1 MLNFEYLPDE
11 VILQILSYSK
21 TKDLISC
28 GQLSKRVRRISR
40 DDSLWVKANLKK
52 KIVKTELIEMILSK
66 GCKIL
71 NLHHC
76 TIVGRLSLKIKSQ
89 LKFLNFQSSS
99 IWSCDDEIEERPFLE
114 ELLSSCFSLQHLV
127 IGCISLTPKMAA
139 SICKNGKTLQILN
152 LDGMIP
158 PRYVASHRINYFQ
171 EIIRCCQELKEVD
184 LGHEDY
190 ERDFNAD
197 FDFLVRNISP
207 NIEKL
212 RYLSGGEP
220 MDHHLKILLSR
231 CNKIKALSLEETKI
245 SDELLANIRKFLNLT
260 LEELSFKLRYDSLSG
275 FLELKSMPRLK
286 TLKLYTYSRKSL
298 SYSKKIDDEKIQN
311 LKQHLPHLMIKVV
324 QNK

>member
-1 MLNFEYLPDE
+1 MK
-11 VILQILSYSK
+11 ILSYLE
-21 TKDLISC
+21 TKYLITS
-28 GQLSKRVRRISR
+28 GQVSKRIRRISQDVPWR
-40 DDSLWVKANLKK
+40 TVNLER
-52 KIVKTELIEMILSK
+52 KIINTEILEMILRK

-152 LDGMIP
+152 LDSMIP
-158 PRYVASHRINYFQ
+158 PRYVASHHINYFQ

-184 LGHEDY
+184 LGHEVY
-190 ERDFNAD
+190 ERDFNVD
-197 FDFLVRNISP
+197 FEFLVKNISP

-220 MDHHLKILLSR
+220 MNDHLKILLSR
-231 CNKIKALSLEETKI
+231 CNKIKALSLEETTI
-245 SDELLANIRKFLNLT
+245 SDDLLANIRQFLNLT
-260 LEELSFKLRYDSLSG
+260 LEELSFKLRNISLSSL
-275 FLELKSMPRLK
+275 LELKSMTRLK
-286 TLKLYTYSRKSL
+286 TLKLYKYFGN
-298 SYSKKIDDEKIQN
+298 IDDKEIQN

-324 QNK
+324 K

>member
-1 MLNFEYLPDE
+1 MK
-11 VILQILSYSK
+11 ILSYLE
-21 TKDLISC
+21 TKYLITS
-28 GQLSKRVRRISR
+28 GQVSKRIRRISQDVPWR
-40 DDSLWVKANLKK
+40 TVNLER
-52 KIVKTELIEMILSK
+52 KIINTEILEMILRK

-139 SICKNGKTLQILN
+139 SICKNGKTLQTLN
-152 LDGMIP
+152 LDSIIP
-158 PRYVASHRINYFQ
+158 PRHVASHHVNYFQ

-184 LGHEDY
+184 LGHEVY
-190 ERDFNAD
+190 ERDFNVD
-197 FDFLVRNISP
+197 FEFLVKNISP

-220 MDHHLKILLSR
+220 MNDHLKILLSR
-231 CNKIKALSLEETKI
+231 CNKIKALSLEETTI
-245 SDELLANIRKFLNLT
+245 SDDLLANIRQFLNLT
-260 LEELSFKLRYDSLSG
+260 LEELSFKLRNISLSSL
-275 FLELKSMPRLK
+275 LELKSMPRLK
-286 TLKLYTYSRKSL
+286 TLKLYKYFGN
-298 SYSKKIDDEKIQN
+298 IDDKEIQN

-324 QNK
+324 K

>member
-1 MLNFEYLPDE
+1 MK
-11 VILQILSYSK
+11 ILSYSE
-21 TKDLISC
+21 TKHLIAC
-28 GQLSKRVRRISR
+28 GQVSKRIRRISQDVPWR
-40 DDSLWVKANLKK
+40 TVNLER
-52 KIVKTELIEMILSK
+52 KIINTEILEMILRK

-89 LKFLNFQSSS
+89 LKFLNFQSCSTW
-99 IWSCDDEIEERPFLE
+99 IDEDDEETPFLE
-114 ELLSSCFSLQHLV
+114 ELLSSCCSLQHLV
-127 IGCISLTPKMAA
+127 IGRLSLTPKMAA

-152 LDGMIP
+152 LDSIIP
-158 PRYVASHRINYFQ
+158 PRHVASHHVNYFQ

-184 LGHEDY
+184 LGHEDI

-197 FDFLVRNISP
+197 LDFLVRNISP

-220 MDHHLKILLSR
+220 MDHNLQILLRR
-231 CNKIKALSLEETKI
+231 CNKIKALSLEETTI
-245 SDELLANIRKFLNLT
+245 SDELLANIRQFLNLT
-260 LEELSFKLRYDSLSG
+260 LEELSFKLRYNSLSG

-286 TLKLYTYSRKSL
+286 TLKLYTYSRRSFT
-298 SYSKKIDDEKIQN
+298 YSKKIDDEKIQN

>member
-1 MLNFEYLPDE
+1 MK
-11 VILQILSYSK
+11 ILSYLE
-21 TKDLISC
+21 TKYLITS
-28 GQLSKRVRRISR
+28 GQVSKRIRRISQDVPWR
-40 DDSLWVKANLKK
+40 TVNLER
-52 KIVKTELIEMILSK
+52 KIINTEILEMILRK

-152 LDGMIP
+152 LDSMIP
-158 PRYVASHRINYFQ
+158 PRYVASHHINYFQ

-184 LGHEDY
+184 LGHEVY
-190 ERDFNAD
+190 ERDFNVD
-197 FDFLVRNISP
+197 FEFLVKNISP

-220 MDHHLKILLSR
+220 MNDHLKILLSR
-231 CNKIKALSLEETKI
+231 CNKIKALSLEETTI
-245 SDELLANIRKFLNLT
+245 SDDLLANIRQFLNLT
-260 LEELSFKLRYDSLSG
+260 LEELSFKLRNISLSSL
-275 FLELKSMPRLK
+275 LELKSMTRLK
-286 TLKLYTYSRKSL
+286 TLKLYKYFGN
-298 SYSKKIDDEKIQN
+298 IDDKEIQN

-324 QNK
+324 QN

>member
-1 MLNFEYLPDE
+1 MK
-11 VILQILSYSK
+11 ILSYLE
-21 TKDLISC
+21 TKHLITS
-28 GQLSKRVRRISR
+28 GQVSKRIRRISQDVPWR
-40 DDSLWVKANLKK
+40 TVNLER
-52 KIVKTELIEMILSK
+52 KIINTEILEMILRK

-158 PRYVASHRINYFQ
+158 PRYVASHHINYFQ

-184 LGHEDY
+184 LGHEVY
-190 ERDFNAD
+190 ERDFNVD
-197 FDFLVRNISP
+197 FEFLVKNISP

-220 MDHHLKILLSR
+220 MNDHLKILLSR
-231 CNKIKALSLEETKI
+231 CNKIKALSLEETTI
-245 SDELLANIRKFLNLT
+245 SDDLLANIRQFLNLT
-260 LEELSFKLRYDSLSG
+260 LEELSFKLRNISLSSL
-275 FLELKSMPRLK
+275 LELKSMTRLK
-286 TLKLYTYSRKSL
+286 TLKLYKYFGN
-298 SYSKKIDDEKIQN
+298 IDDKEIQN

-324 QNK
+324 K

>member
-1 MLNFEYLPDE
+1 MK
-11 VILQILSYSK
+11 ILSYLE
-21 TKDLISC
+21 TKHLITS
-28 GQLSKRVRRISR
+28 GQVSKRIRRISQDVPWR
-40 DDSLWVKANLKK
+40 TVNLER
-52 KIVKTELIEMILSK
+52 KIINTEILEMILRK
-66 GCKIL
+66 GCKIP

-158 PRYVASHRINYFQ
+158 PRYVASHHINYFQ

-184 LGHEDY
+184 LGHEDF

-197 FDFLVRNISP
+197 FDFLVKNISP

-212 RYLSGGEP
+212 RYLSGGLP
-220 MDHHLKILLSR
+220 MDHDLKILLSR
-231 CNKIKALSLEETKI
+231 CNKIKVLGLEETTI
-245 SDELLANIRKFLNLT
+245 SDELLANIKQFLNLT
-260 LEELSFKLRYDSLSG
+260 LEELSFKLQSNSLSG
-275 FLELKSMPRLK
+275 FHELKSIPRLK

-298 SYSKKIDDEKIQN
+298 TYSKKIHDEKIQN
-311 LKQHLPHLMIKVV
+311 LKQPLPHLMIIVV
-324 QNK
+324 QNI